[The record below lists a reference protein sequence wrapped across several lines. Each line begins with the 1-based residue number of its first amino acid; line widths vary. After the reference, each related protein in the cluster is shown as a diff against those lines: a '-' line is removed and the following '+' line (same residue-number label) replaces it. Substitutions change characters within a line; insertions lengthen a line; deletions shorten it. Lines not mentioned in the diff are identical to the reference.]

1 MQEQMKVNSSIL
13 ERFEFRDIRQEEA
26 NQAVLIEKIC
36 FPPNEACTSHFG
48 GFFPLIFVGT
58 GSY

>member
-26 NQAVLIEKIC
+26 DQA
-36 FPPNEACTSHFG
+36 G
-48 GFFPLIFVGT
+48 
-58 GSY
+58 